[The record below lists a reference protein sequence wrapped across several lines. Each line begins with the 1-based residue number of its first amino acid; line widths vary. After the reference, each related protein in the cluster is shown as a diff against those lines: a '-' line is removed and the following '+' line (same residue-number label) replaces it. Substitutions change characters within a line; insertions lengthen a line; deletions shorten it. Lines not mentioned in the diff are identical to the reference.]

1 MGKVPLSEEKMVEQ
15 LGTVKRLL
23 AEIEGQLLVSK
34 ILVDQPTRTEPEQT
48 DSVSAVEDLADV
60 LRETGEQIV
69 ARMDAR
75 SEQLDHLANL
85 ESRLRIV
92 ERFVSQGAPKERSIF
107 QEMPNRESAFSEA
120 ARNIRLPTRPAP
132 IDYTPVINAAIHAV
146 RDIGRLI
153 LERYLGQPQKA
164 QATDKRERSHGKEA

>member
-1 MGKVPLSEEKMVEQ
+1 MATVPLSEEKMVEQ

-34 ILVDQPTRTEPEQT
+34 ILVDQPTPSEPEQT
-48 DSVSAVEDLADV
+48 DSASAVEDLADV
-60 LRETGEQIV
+60 LREAAERIV

-92 ERFVSQGAPKERSIF
+92 ERFVSQDVQKERLGF
-107 QEMPNRESAFSEA
+107 QAMPARESAFGEA
-120 ARNIRLPTRPAP
+120 SRNIKVPTRPAP
-132 IDYTPVINAAIHAV
+132 IDYTPAIHAAIHAV
-146 RDIGRLI
+146 RDIGILI
-153 LERYLGQPQKA
+153 VERYLGQPQKV
-164 QATDKRERSHGKEA
+164 QPPDKRERNHGKEA